1 MHAFLKGLAASI
13 SIAAGYIPI
22 AFSFGLASLEA
33 GLSPLATILI
43 SVLVF
48 AGASQFVMISLLA
61 SGAGVLVAVPT
72 ILLMNARHLFYGP
85 ALATKLQRDRAPS
98 TLLSFGL
105 TDEVFA
111 ASMSRLNEIEPVE
124 RSGWYIGMQTG
135 AYLSWVLGTAL
146 GALLGGSLEQ
156 PPIWV
161 SEALSF
167 VLPALFF
174 VLLLEMD
181 IRNLARTLIFTALL
195 TVGLIGLLP
204 SHHALALAM
213 LGGTLFHALRPHP

>member
-1 MHAFLKGLAASI
+1 QIRRPDHLPVVSAGHRLPDGPHHRLLSTRRTGQIPGTHLMHAFLKGLAASI

-85 ALATKLQRDRAPS
+85 ALATKLQRD
-98 TLLSFGL
+98 
-105 TDEVFA
+105 
-111 ASMSRLNEIEPVE
+111 
-124 RSGWYIGMQTG
+124 
-135 AYLSWVLGTAL
+135 
-146 GALLGGSLEQ
+146 
-156 PPIWV
+156 
-161 SEALSF
+161 
-167 VLPALFF
+167 
-174 VLLLEMD
+174 
-181 IRNLARTLIFTALL
+181 
-195 TVGLIGLLP
+195 
-204 SHHALALAM
+204 
-213 LGGTLFHALRPHP
+213 